1 MFGHVEKKGENAW
14 VKPGK
19 YFRRNMVPT
28 TGRSKQG
35 WDEVPWTDFQF
46 REFAKQ
52 VTYYSS

>member
-1 MFGHVEKKGENAW
+1 MRTGGLHLFGHVEKKGENAW

-35 WDEVPWTDFQF
+35 WDEVPWTD
-46 REFAKQ
+46 
-52 VTYYSS
+52 SI